1 MHELKSSNKITLSY
15 LDDSESM
22 IVIVNPAL
30 NFKQTLISYVL
41 NIYTQVNVLSATSI
55 ARNIMQVTFQ
65 QYERVV
71 CRYHTKD

>member
-30 NFKQTLISYVL
+30 NFK
-41 NIYTQVNVLSATSI
+41 
-55 ARNIMQVTFQ
+55 
-65 QYERVV
+65 
-71 CRYHTKD
+71 